1 MFNNGPRDWYLGEL
15 GSGSPNVILKA
26 YYGEQQGRPTARLR
40 PDIIVFTLKAY
51 YGEQQGR
58 PTASLGSELVEFILK
73 AYGEQQGQ
81 TEARIHRVYMKV
93 PLAEAAESAPG
104 QIEARTYNFHYKD
117 VF

>member
-1 MFNNGPRDWYLGEL
+1 M
-15 GSGSPNVILKA
+15 V
-26 YYGEQQGRPTARLR
+26 
-40 PDIIVFTLKAY
+40 VFILKAY

-93 PLAEAAESAPG
+93 SLAEAAESAPG
-104 QIEARTYNFHYKD
+104 QIEARTDHFHDKG